1 MNAFAWAMLGLMITS
16 PIFLTLWLMTRKKLV
31 EARHENTIFRARLE
45 PILSVEAE
53 AEALRGERTTLE
65 TQIDATRAA
74 YKEKRALL
82 DRLSAQ
88 VAVYDE
94 RLAFAELGVYEP
106 HFDFTDSEAYKNA
119 IKDCRE
125 KQKRMVST
133 KTAVS
138 ANNNWTVDGSKAKGQ
153 TMINRQIRLTMRAF
167 NNEAE
172 AAIANVRW
180 NNVNAM
186 EKRVHAA
193 VKSINDSNASMNIE
207 ISPVYVALKIK
218 EIRLTHEYREKLKAE
233 KDERAE
239 AARLSREEARLLRD
253 AEAAEREEAKYE
265 ALLDKAKKEAEGIV
279 GNAALSEKI
288 AKLEVELATAHAA
301 TERARAMAE
310 MTKTGYVYIISNIG
324 SFGEDVVKIGLTR
337 RLDPDDRVRE
347 LGDASVPFS
356 FDTHAM
362 IYSENAPALE
372 AALHNEFA
380 GQRINLQNM
389 RKEFFR
395 VGIDAV
401 EEAVTRLAPD
411 AAFFKDREA
420 QEWHETMARRN
431 ANLAAMQMAEA
442 TEALPK
448 KI

>member
-1 MNAFAWAMLGLMITS
+1 MNAFAWAMLGMMLAS
-16 PIFLTLWLMTRKKLV
+16 PLFLALWLVTRKKLV
-31 EARHENTIFRARLE
+31 KAQHENTGFRARLE

-53 AEALRGERTTLE
+53 AEALRGERATLE
-65 TQIDATRAA
+65 AQIDATRAA

-82 DRLSAQ
+82 DRLSEQ

-94 RLAFAELGVYEP
+94 RLALAELGVYEP
-106 HFDFTDSEAYKNA
+106 HFDFTDSEAYKDA

-125 KQKRMVST
+125 KQKRMVSA

-193 VKSINDSNASMNIE
+193 VKSINDSNASMQIE
-207 ISPVYVALKIK
+207 LSPAYVALKIK

-239 AARLSREEARLLRD
+239 AARLSREEAKLLRD

-265 ALLDKAKKEAEGIV
+265 ALLDKARCHIPRDYT
-279 GNAALSEKI
+279 AAS
-288 AKLEVELATAHAA
+288 
-301 TERARAMAE
+301 
-310 MTKTGYVYIISNIG
+310 
-324 SFGEDVVKIGLTR
+324 
-337 RLDPDDRVRE
+337 
-347 LGDASVPFS
+347 
-356 FDTHAM
+356 
-362 IYSENAPALE
+362 
-372 AALHNEFA
+372 
-380 GQRINLQNM
+380 
-389 RKEFFR
+389 
-395 VGIDAV
+395 
-401 EEAVTRLAPD
+401 
-411 AAFFKDREA
+411 
-420 QEWHETMARRN
+420 
-431 ANLAAMQMAEA
+431 
-442 TEALPK
+442 
-448 KI
+448 